1 MRLSRVSV
9 VKSVLAFA
17 FSNALVPAAD
27 QWPFARAS
35 RLVGVWPLPAWL
47 ERWDRGGE
55 DPEQLNQKAGCDRD
69 GLDVHSRFLFDGT
82 HVAAIITS
90 KLIGLPS
97 QLSAGAN
104 DSFSILQ

>member
-1 MRLSRVSV
+1 M
-9 VKSVLAFA
+9 KCVLAFA

-27 QWPFARAS
+27 QWPFARANK
-35 RLVGVWPLPAWL
+35 LVGGWPLPAWL

-69 GLDVHSRFLFDGT
+69 CLEVHGRFLFDGA
-82 HVAAIITS
+82 HLAAITTY
-90 KLIGLPS
+90 KLIGLLS

-104 DSFSILQ
+104 DSFLIVQ